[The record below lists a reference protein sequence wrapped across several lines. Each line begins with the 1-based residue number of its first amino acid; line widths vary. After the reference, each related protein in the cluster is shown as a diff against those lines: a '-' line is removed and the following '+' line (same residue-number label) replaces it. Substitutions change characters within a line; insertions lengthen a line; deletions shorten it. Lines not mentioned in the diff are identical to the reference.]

1 MYFTAKRTP
10 LHVTLVSLFAFFALA
25 ASPEVQAQSS
35 PSGPIQFS
43 VELNGGAAFYGH
55 FLEQRV
61 GESAGGISERELTA
75 QTGLS
80 LGAALGVRLFDKNV
94 VRLSVDYLPSQLEY
108 QDDTGTGSDALD
120 SGPLGDLRL
129 FATSLE
135 IERTFTQWGR
145 LAPYASVG
153 LSGGWWNLAEET
165 ERIRSGTDQQTLFRW
180 GGTSGLGVRV
190 SLTPSFSLN
199 LEANAL
205 SLGNPFDG
213 AKAFRAASA
222 SASFEEPTSVRVLR
236 LRGGLRYLF

>member
-1 MYFTAKRTP
+1 MRLFT
-10 LHVTLVSLFAFFALA
+10 VVALA
-25 ASPEVQAQSS
+25 VVLAAGSLAAAPEAQAQSS

-55 FLEQRV
+55 FMEQRV
-61 GESAGGISERELTA
+61 VSPIDEIGERELTA

-120 SGPLGDLRL
+120 SGALGDLRL
-129 FATSLE
+129 LATSLE

-153 LSGGWWNLAEET
+153 LSGGWWNLANET
-165 ERIRSGTDQQTLFRW
+165 ERIRSGTDQKTLFRW

-213 AKAFRAASA
+213 ATAFQVASA